1 MSNLAPLLDRNQAFA
16 STDARQ
22 NMPPLPFIPR
32 LNLYIVTCIDPRVDP
47 AQTLGVRLGR
57 H

>member
-32 LNLYIVTCIDPRVDP
+32 LNLYIVTCIDPGSTRRRRS
-47 AQTLGVRLGR
+47 GSG
-57 H
+57 

>member
-1 MSNLAPLLDRNQAFA
+1 MSNLAPLLDGNQAFA

-32 LNLYIVTCIDPRVDP
+32 LNLYKI
-47 AQTLGVRLGR
+47 GR
-57 H
+57 AHV